1 MLTPYERLLLAYLG
15 KQPDQVPV
23 ALAPVPVLGVP
34 ELEVSASRANPNY
47 PQWDEETRIRKAI
60 EFNATFA
67 KQFPALC
74 VMEGVG
80 SGGHGDK
87 ALHLAQILAPKLGQQ
102 VVLKESS
109 RGGYAYARPLIEDLA
124 AFNTDDLYAPDLRNE
139 PTATRALEAVERR
152 LRWEE
157 AAYTGL
163 EDHMATG
170 VTGWASTRCVEDV
183 VDQGLVSYR
192 QFLIGMKLWAA
203 KIHRLCEVTT
213 DYVIDQLKH
222 VEAAMGTITKLTI
235 ADHCTT
241 FMSRRQAEEFWVP
254 YVTRVNAAFRGAI
267 HIYHNEGQIIHL
279 ADLIPQAGFD
289 AYQVGPE
296 TDLMEFRAIV
306 GNRLALV
313 GNIDPV
319 YTLPSG
325 TPEAVEAACKHAIQ
339 QGGREGGF
347 ILSTGGGPPRS
358 GAPLRNIEAMIRAA
372 AKYGTYPL
380 SP

>member
-1 MLTPYERLLLAYLG
+1 MLSPYERLLLAYVG

-23 ALAPVPVLGVP
+23 ALSPVPVLGVP
-34 ELEVSASRANPNY
+34 DLEVSASRANPDY
-47 PQWDEETRIRKAI
+47 PHWDAETRIRKAI
-60 EFNATFA
+60 AFSAAFA
-67 KQFPALC
+67 KRFPTLC

-87 ALHLAQILAPKLGQQ
+87 ALHLAQILAPTLGRQ

-109 RGGYAYARPLIEDLA
+109 RGGYAYAQPLIEDLIT
-124 AFNTDDLYAPDLRNE
+124 FNTDDLYTPDLHAE
-139 PTATRALEAVERR
+139 PAAARALEALEQR
-152 LRWEE
+152 LQWE
-157 AAYTGL
+157 ADAYTGL
-163 EDHMATG
+163 EGQMASG

-192 QFLIGMKLWAA
+192 QFLIGMKLWPE

-213 DYVIDQLKH
+213 DYVIDQLHH
-222 VEAAMGTITKLTI
+222 VEKAMGTITKLTI

-254 YVTRVNAAFRGAI
+254 YVQRVNAAFYGAI

-279 ADLIPQAGFD
+279 VDLIPQAGFD

-296 TDLMEFRAIV
+296 TDLGEVRVIV
-306 GNRLALV
+306 GGRLALV
-313 GNIDPV
+313 GNLDPV

-325 TPEAVEAACKHAIQ
+325 TPAEVDAACQHAIQ
-339 QGGREGGF
+339 QGGRQGAF

-358 GAPLRNIEAMIRAA
+358 GAPLHNVDAMIRAA
-372 AKYGTYPL
+372 ARYGTYPL
-380 SP
+380 AP